1 MVVEKVQKVSLK
13 RLYYAKMTDE
23 ETETFDEVK
32 TLTMPIE
39 LTLSPNYAE
48 GTFDAGD
55 QVVATETQL
64 DTISLSGQV
73 ADLPTETQADWFG
86 HELSTEKGLI
96 ENVNDDS
103 NYVAI
108 GFESGSKLVWLYK
121 TKLRPTEDTNATK
134 RKGEITYKQSGIS
147 GEAIPLN
154 SGTLKYTIRLDDEG
168 VTATPETFFAT
179 VTLPNTIVI

>member
-13 RLYYAKMTDE
+13 KLYYANMTDE
-23 ETETFDEVK
+23 ETETFDAVK

-39 LTLSPNYAE
+39 LTITPNYAE

-55 QVVATETQL
+55 KVVASETQL
-64 DTISLSGQV
+64 DTISFSAQM
-73 ADLPTETQADWFG
+73 ADLPTEVQADWFG

-96 ENVNDDS
+96 ANVNDDP

-121 TKLRPTEDTNATK
+121 TKMRPTEETNTTK
-134 RKGEITYKQSGIS
+134 RKGEIAYKQSGVT
-147 GEAIPLN
+147 GEAIPLDN
-154 SGTLKYTIRLDDEG
+154 GILKYTVRTDDEG
-168 VTATPETFFAT
+168 VTVAPDAFFST
-179 VTLPNTIVI
+179 VTMPNVGI